1 MTFEES
7 MRKLE
12 ELSEK
17 ISDETTTLDQAIQF
31 YEEGIACYNQCND
44 ILKNTKQKIEMYSE

>member
-17 ISDETTTLDQAIQF
+17 ISDDDDTRSGNSVL
-31 YEEGIACYNQCND
+31 
-44 ILKNTKQKIEMYSE
+44 

>member
-17 ISDETTTLDQAIQF
+17 ISDETTTL
-31 YEEGIACYNQCND
+31 ESGNSV
-44 ILKNTKQKIEMYSE
+44 L